1 MKLAGVKFLAGGAT
15 AASATGVGA
24 LGVYS
29 VDWKEKPKDLV
40 KTKSEDAPE
49 TTEEEEVTP
58 INTTVESSEETQE
71 QSSKPSPT
79 TQQETQPSVSPQP
92 VQAVAQT
99 REDITCEVF
108 KIDNKGKRNQNIT
121 PINWKDEKAK
131 DGKAD
136 STNSRFWDDVDKAC
150 KRSDP
155 KKKPSHNGKVY
166 VTKTGDRWSYS
177 SGDQKDWGLN
187 KK

>member
-29 VDWKEKPKDLV
+29 VDWKEKPKDLI

-58 INTTVESSEETQE
+58 INTTVESSEETRE
-71 QSSKPSPT
+71 QSSEPSPV
-79 TQQETQPSVSPQP
+79 TQQETQPSVPPQP
-92 VQAVAQT
+92 VQAASTQT
-99 REDITCEVF
+99 KEDTTCKVF
-108 KIDNKGKRNQNIT
+108 RIDNKDRSNRSFTQ
-121 PINWKDEKAK
+121 INWKEEKTK
-131 DGKAD
+131 DRNAG
-136 STNSRFWDDVDKAC
+136 STNRTFWDDVDKAC
-150 KRSDP
+150 KGDRN
-155 KKKPSHNGKVY
+155 KPSHNGNVY
-166 VTKTGDRWSYS
+166 VTKTGERWSYS
-177 SGDQKDWGLN
+177 SRDQKDWGLN